1 MTKWLTGGVQVSP
14 NARERAYEKRR
25 YEEWQAK
32 LAERKAARRRA
43 RFLAMGM
50 AAAVAVVMVIGGTF
64 YLATKDD
71 GTDTGASSA
80 TPSAGATPAAS
91 ATPAAVTN
99 KACPVP
105 DVQPPAT
112 PIQLKD
118 VPDKGL
124 ADGKTWTMDLATTC
138 GDITLELDG
147 DKAPQAVSAM
157 VALTQATFFDGT
169 PCHRLVPSGIF
180 VLQCG
185 DPTGTGTGGPGFE
198 YGPIENAPKGD
209 LYPAGTVAMARQGNN
224 GKSMGSQ
231 FFLVYQDSTIPS
243 DTAGGYTILGTITK
257 GLDVVEKVAKGGL
270 DPNDQTQTAPA
281 EKISIKSA
289 KVTAG

>member
-1 MTKWLTGGVQVSP
+1 VSP

-43 RFLAMGM
+43 RVISLGIAA
-50 AAAVAVVMVIGGTF
+50 AAAVVVVIGGTF
-64 YLATKDD
+64 FVLTKDN
-71 GTDTGASSA
+71 GSSDVTA
-80 TPSAGATPAAS
+80 AAPTPSAGASAGASPTAS
-91 ATPAAVTN
+91 AAPAVTN
-99 KACPVP
+99 KACPAPTVK
-105 DVQPPAT
+105 PPAT
-112 PIQLKD
+112 PVQLKN
-118 VPDKGL
+118 VPDK
-124 ADGKTWTMDLATTC
+124 AIAEGKTWTMDLQTTC
-138 GDITLELDG
+138 GDIAFTLDG
-147 DKAPQAVSAM
+147 AKAPQAVSAM
-157 VALTQATFFDGT
+157 IALAQAKFFDGT

-198 YGPIENAPKGD
+198 YGPVENAPKD
-209 LYPAGTVAMARQGNN
+209 NVYPAGTVAMARQSGN

-231 FFLVYQDSTIPS
+231 FFLVYKDSPIPS
-243 DTAGGYTILGTITK
+243 DSAGGYTILGKITK

-289 KVTAG
+289 KVTAGQG